1 VTEPVAP
8 TLDVDGLVVRFG
20 GVVAL
25 DGVTL
30 RIEPGEVVGI
40 IGPNGAGKTTLFN
53 AICGFV
59 RPDSG
64 RINYRGEPLLGT
76 APHRLA
82 RLGIARTLQGLG
94 LWPGLTVQENVVAS
108 SRVRPGLFSSLL
120 ALPSADRI
128 EAELASKAHDILDQL
143 GIGSYASAFPA
154 TLPYGVQKRV
164 IIARALMAVPSLLL
178 LDEPASGLSA
188 RDIDELAELI
198 KQLRTRMSVAV
209 VEHHLDFVMAISDRV
224 TVLNLG
230 RVIASGT
237 PKEIQDNPQVATAY
251 LGENVATPEAS
262 SDA

>member
-1 VTEPVAP
+1 MGELSRP
-8 TLDVDGLVVRFG
+8 TLEVVDLKIRFG
-20 GVVAL
+20 GILAL
-25 DGVTL
+25 DEVSL
-30 RIEPGEVVGI
+30 RIDPGEVVAI

-53 AICGFV
+53 AVCGFV

-94 LWPGLTVQENVVAS
+94 LWPGLTVQENVVAG
-108 SRVRPGLFSSLL
+108 SRVRPGLLPSLL
-120 ALPSADRI
+120 ALPSSDRI
-128 EAELASKAHDILDQL
+128 EAELASKAHEILDRL
-143 GIGSYASAFPA
+143 GIAGHTRAYPG

-164 IIARALMAVPSLLL
+164 IIARALMAEPSLLL
-178 LDEPASGLSA
+178 LDEPVSGLSA
-188 RDIDELAELI
+188 Q
-198 KQLRTRMSVAV
+198 QLRARMCVAV

-224 TVLNLG
+224 IVLNLG

-237 PKEIQDNPQVATAY
+237 PKEIRDDPQVATAY
-251 LGENVATPEAS
+251 LGEDVKSPEAS